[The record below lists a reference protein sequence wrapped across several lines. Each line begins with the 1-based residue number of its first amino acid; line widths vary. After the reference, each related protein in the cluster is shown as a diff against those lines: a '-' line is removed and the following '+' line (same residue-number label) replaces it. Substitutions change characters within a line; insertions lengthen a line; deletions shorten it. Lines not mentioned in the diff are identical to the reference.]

1 MQLLRRGFSTFAIGA
16 FLVFLPWYL
25 VQYRLLGPG
34 VAKGSVWQ
42 DDMTFFSP
50 WFGLGKYR
58 ETVATRVMS
67 LSDRGSI
74 WGLSFSPHGRYLAT
88 SSPVTSDIHIWNWR
102 QNRIMRTLREPKMD
116 TLEVTVPLLF
126 SPHKHILATCGS
138 GRHAVVSRV
147 WDTRTGAL
155 LRTLHSGSFYA
166 NCNAIAFTPY
176 GRSLL
181 QVGDHI
187 GVETPGVNLI
197 VYSTRTW
204 QRRWVLRTE
213 PFDPN
218 TIAVSPHGHWAAL
231 GGSLFALAP
240 PVAGEL
246 PSFDS
251 HPEILIV
258 NLKRHTEVRSIVTFP
273 NPPPTLF
280 GGQLVPVASY
290 SSHALAWSPQGH
302 TIAVGAMGIP
312 KNGNSAFRI
321 YSAQT
326 GAFLWGGPGPQG
338 SNIYSIQYT
347 PNGRYL
353 IVSDVGDNTEI
364 WDVADHQLI
373 QKISGQAGSIAI
385 SSHGRYMALGGLKN
399 NQITLWRLHY
409 K

>member
-88 SSPVTSDIHIWNWR
+88 SSPVTSDIHVWNWR
-102 QNRIMRTLREPKMD
+102 QDRIARTLREPKMD
-116 TLEVTVPLLF
+116 TLEVTTPLLF
-126 SPHKHILATCGS
+126 SPDKPVLATCGS
-138 GRHAVVSRV
+138 GPHNVVSHV
-147 WDTRTGAL
+147 WNTRTGAL

-166 NCNAIAFTPY
+166 NCNAIAFTPH

-187 GVETPGVNLI
+187 GVETPGVNLV

-213 PFDPN
+213 PFNPN
-218 TIAVSPHGHWAAL
+218 TIAMSPHGHRAAL
-231 GGSLFALAP
+231 GG
-240 PVAGEL
+240 
-246 PSFDS
+246 
-251 HPEILIV
+251 
-258 NLKRHTEVRSIVTFP
+258 
-273 NPPPTLF
+273 
-280 GGQLVPVASY
+280 
-290 SSHALAWSPQGH
+290 
-302 TIAVGAMGIP
+302 
-312 KNGNSAFRI
+312 
-321 YSAQT
+321 
-326 GAFLWGGPGPQG
+326 
-338 SNIYSIQYT
+338 
-347 PNGRYL
+347 GRYL
-353 IVSDVGDNTEI
+353 
-364 WDVADHQLI
+364 HQRLPLLENCQVLSLI
-373 QKISGQAGSIAI
+373 QRS
-385 SSHGRYMALGGLKN
+385 
-399 NQITLWRLHY
+399 
-409 K
+409 